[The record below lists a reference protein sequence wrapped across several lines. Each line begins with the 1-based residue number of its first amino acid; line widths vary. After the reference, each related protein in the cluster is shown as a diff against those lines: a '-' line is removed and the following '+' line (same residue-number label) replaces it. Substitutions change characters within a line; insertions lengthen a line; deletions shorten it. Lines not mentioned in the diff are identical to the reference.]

1 MAQMQRPWT
10 ITLVEVL
17 AVISGL
23 FGVAAGIFTIAD
35 RDNLDLIAKTQLT
48 PDQLLWLGI
57 ILIAVGA
64 IKILLAS
71 ALGRGNEV
79 VRIVFVVV
87 ASLNLAG
94 GLYGAFA
101 LYGEQ
106 AATASVAAVLAGVTL
121 WLLLNQ
127 KASDYF
133 DAMSK

>member
-1 MAQMQRPWT
+1 MAQMKRPWT

-35 RDNLDLIAKTQLT
+35 RDNLELVVKTQLT

-57 ILIAVGA
+57 LMITVGS

-79 VRIVFVVV
+79 VRIIFVVV

-101 LYGEQ
+101 LHGEQ
-106 AATASVAAVLAGVTL
+106 AASATMAAVLAGVTL
-121 WLLLNQ
+121 WLLLNER
-127 KASDYF
+127 ASQWF
-133 DAMSK
+133 DEVNK